1 MGVAVALQIGA
12 AQPAAVDDVHRID
25 PTANTAQPRFEH
37 RGAQQ
42 TGEPGQPFTT
52 GSEISMRLSGISFQ
66 CTELRAGF
74 YSMPRGATTRKI
86 ADHLPFTYDKLYRR
100 VPATTGG

>member
-1 MGVAVALQIGA
+1 MGIAVALEVGA
-12 AQPAAVDDVHRID
+12 TQSATVDHVHRID
-25 PTANTAQPRFEH
+25 ATANTAQPRFEH
-37 RGAQQ
+37 RGPQQ
-42 TGEPGQPFTT
+42 TGEPGQPLTT
-52 GSEISMRLSGISFQ
+52 GTEISMRLSGIGFQ
-66 CTELRAGF
+66 CTELRARF